1 MPNFK
6 VTADLIN
13 YDVSFITYD
22 VSGYVTSNCNSI
34 LFINY
39 GSNAVQI
46 ESVTLQQNQSLNI
59 EGNQG
64 EVTSRQFF
72 AKFIDTGG
80 FNNLVTVKKNYI
92 L

>member
-1 MPNFK
+1 MADFK

-46 ESVTLQQNQSLNI
+46 ESVTLQQNQSLQI

-64 EVTSRQFF
+64 EFTTRQFF

-92 L
+92 M

>member
-1 MPNFK
+1 MASFK
-6 VTADLIN
+6 LTADLIN

-46 ESVTLQQNQSLNI
+46 ESVTLQQNQSLQI

-64 EVTSRQFF
+64 EFTTRQFF

>member
-1 MPNFK
+1 MANFK

-64 EVTSRQFF
+64 EITSRQFF

>member
-1 MPNFK
+1 MANFK

>member
-1 MPNFK
+1 MADFK
-6 VTADLIN
+6 VTADLVK

-22 VSGYVTSNCNSI
+22 VSGYVTSDCNSI

-39 GSNAVQI
+39 GTNAVQI
-46 ESVTLQQNQSLNI
+46 ESVVLQQNQCLQI

-64 EVTSRQFF
+64 EFTSRRFF
-72 AKFIDTGG
+72 ANFINSGG
-80 FNNLVTVKKNYI
+80 YNNLVTVKKNYV

>member
-1 MPNFK
+1 MDSFK
-6 VTADLIN
+6 LTADLIN
-13 YDVSFITYD
+13 YDISFITYD

-46 ESVTLQQNQSLNI
+46 ESVTLQQNQSLQI

-64 EVTSRQFF
+64 EFTTRQFF

>member
-1 MPNFK
+1 
-6 VTADLIN
+6 
-13 YDVSFITYD
+13 
-22 VSGYVTSNCNSI
+22 
-34 LFINY
+34 
-39 GSNAVQI
+39 VQI
-46 ESVTLQQNQSLNI
+46 ESVTLQQNQSLQI

-64 EVTSRQFF
+64 EFTTRQFF

>member
-1 MPNFK
+1 MADFK

-22 VSGYVTSNCNSI
+22 VSGYTTTNCNSI

-64 EVTSRQFF
+64 EVTTRQFF

>member
-1 MPNFK
+1 MADFK

-22 VSGYVTSNCNSI
+22 VSGYVTTNCNSI

-64 EVTSRQFF
+64 EFTSRQFF

>member
-1 MPNFK
+1 MADFK

-13 YDVSFITYD
+13 FDVSFITYD
-22 VSGYVTSNCNSI
+22 VSSYVTSNCNSI

-64 EVTSRQFF
+64 EYTSRQFF

>member
-1 MPNFK
+1 MPSFK
-6 VTADLIN
+6 LTADLIN

-22 VSGYVTSNCNSI
+22 LSGYVTSNCNSI

-46 ESVTLQQNQSLNI
+46 ESVTLQQNQSLQI

-64 EVTSRQFF
+64 EFTTRQFF

>member
-1 MPNFK
+1 MADFK

-22 VSGYVTSNCNSI
+22 VSGYVTTNCNSI

-64 EVTSRQFF
+64 EVTTRQFF

>member
-1 MPNFK
+1 MADFK
-6 VTADLIN
+6 VTADLVK

-22 VSGYVTSNCNSI
+22 VSGYVTSDCNSI

-46 ESVTLQQNQSLNI
+46 ESVVLQQNKSFQI

-64 EVTSRQFF
+64 
-72 AKFIDTGG
+72 
-80 FNNLVTVKKNYI
+80 
-92 L
+92 

>member
-1 MPNFK
+1 MADFK
-6 VTADLIN
+6 VTADLIK
-13 YDVSFITYD
+13 YDVNFITYD
-22 VSGYVTSNCNSI
+22 VSGYVTTNCNSI

-64 EVTSRQFF
+64 EYTTRQFF
-72 AKFIDTGG
+72 AKFINSGG